1 MRGAVLMSVTMGT
14 VLCSSLRLLRLLVQE
29 QPHLKDVDHRQDPDE
44 EEEQRKEET
53 KGTDIQ

>member
-1 MRGAVLMSVTMGT
+1 MSVTMGT

>member
-1 MRGAVLMSVTMGT
+1 MRGAVIVAMSMGA
-14 VLCSSLRLLRLLVQE
+14 VLCPLLCLLRLLVQE